1 MGSEG
6 DFFSLLGGLT
16 LQVTHFDVNRARCD
30 IVHSVHPVNR
40 LLFIREDTAGRSR
53 ICDREMEE
61 IFPLQPGRLYFM
73 PCFREVE
80 VHLTPE
86 LEFLSVH
93 FTMDLFGGTDIF
105 QKQPVT
111 VYSEPE
117 FAVKAWSGLKEGRS
131 LYAACELKGA
141 VYRFCTRTL
150 MQLGPEATGLL
161 RRPEYRPLID
171 FIAANA
177 SASTTVEQLAEFMEM
192 RPDVFSRKF
201 SADIGMTPKKFLT
214 RFLLRRASDLLL
226 RPGCR
231 VKEVAAELGFSS
243 EFYFSRFFHKNTGIP
258 PRQYRE
264 FYQNREEAWQ
274 GRRKSGIAG

>member
-1 MGSEG
+1 
-6 DFFSLLGGLT
+6 
-16 LQVTHFDVNRARCD
+16 
-30 IVHSVHPVNR
+30 
-40 LLFIREDTAGRSR
+40 
-53 ICDREMEE
+53 
-61 IFPLQPGRLYFM
+61 M

-117 FAVKAWSGLKEGRS
+117 FAAKAWSGLKEGRS

-264 FYQNREEAWQ
+264 FYQNREEAGQ